1 MQPTAMTGRL
11 FTTQSGTDGSRS
23 LNSCFPMEPR
33 STRNQKAFV
42 FHSWRF
48 FRIHWGAFHFA
59 AFNGSIR
66 LLNMLLE
73 QGLDPTAADFNMT
86 RPIHFAC
93 ECGPVD
99 SIKFF
104 IEHGSGVDT
113 QDNNGMTPVLFA
125 ASAGKLSHIV
135 FLVSQG
141 ADMLARDKNGLGI
154 LHCAL
159 KNGHMDLIDYL
170 IREKVPLNEPTNKGW
185 TPLHYAAENNLP
197 TAVTALLDSG
207 ASINQANQ
215 YGVSFLL
222 IEHHSTRLPSSIFPT
237 SFKFSSTT
245 VPTSPSATNTTKQH
259 STGPTALGQQRQ
271 QRCSSAVALFPP
283 HPYVKANFLQH
294 EGVDSR
300 ARTRRTDDP
309 GVAI

>member
-1 MQPTAMTGRL
+1 
-11 FTTQSGTDGSRS
+11 
-23 LNSCFPMEPR
+23 
-33 STRNQKAFV
+33 
-42 FHSWRF
+42 
-48 FRIHWGAFHFA
+48 
-59 AFNGSIR
+59 
-66 LLNMLLE
+66 MLLE

-104 IEHGSGVDT
+104 IDHGSGVDT

-170 IREKVPLNEPTNKGW
+170 IREKGPLNEPTNKGW

-197 TAVTALLDSG
+197 TAVTALIDSG
-207 ASINQANQ
+207 ASVNQANQ

-237 SFKFSSTT
+237 SSKFSSIT
-245 VPTSPSATNTTKQH
+245 VPTSHCATNTTKQH
-259 STGPTALGQQRQ
+259 STGPTAPGQPRP

-283 HPYVKANFLQH
+283 HPYVKA
-294 EGVDSR
+294 
-300 ARTRRTDDP
+300 
-309 GVAI
+309 